1 MSPQDK
7 LMVVANRLGLSSLK
21 DMQGSTGAVYDVDA
35 SATGVLFSQAS
46 THANPALTNVN
57 QNKFEVNEALLIE
70 TIGFFA
76 CNTAN
81 NDLSNWRSVAGGQAD
96 VIVFDLIIGNKR
108 VIKDQP
114 VFANGG
120 PNTFA
125 SSGVTAAAP
134 VQSYAPRHQ
143 VFLESVGIVIP
154 PQVEWS
160 ISYKLFNQLTG
171 AASPL
176 PSTFRLGA
184 YIFGT
189 RVLLN
194 FNTSL

>member
-7 LMVVANRLGLSSLK
+7 LMVVANRLGLSTLK
-21 DMQGSTGAVYDVDA
+21 DMQGSTGAVYDVDTA
-35 SATGVLFSQAS
+35 QAGLLFSQAS
-46 THANPALTNVN
+46 THLNPAFTNVN

-70 TIGFFA
+70 TIGFFV
-76 CNTAN
+76 CNTAS
-81 NDLSNWRSVAGGQAD
+81 NDLSNWRSIAQQSD
-96 VIVFDLIIGNKR
+96 VIVFDLVIGNKR

-114 VFANGG
+114 IFCQGG

-134 VQSYAPRHQ
+134 IQSYAPRHQ
-143 VFLESVGIVIP
+143 LFLESVGIVIP

-160 ISYKLFNQLTG
+160 ISYKIFNIVTG
-171 AASPL
+171 AITTL

-189 RVLLN
+189 RALLN

>member
-70 TIGFFA
+70 TIGFFV

-81 NDLSNWRSVAGGQAD
+81 NDLGNWRTFAGGQAD
-96 VIVFDLIIGNKR
+96 VIVFDLVIGNKR

-114 VFANGG
+114 VFCNGG

-134 VQSYAPRHQ
+134 IQNYAPRHQ

-160 ISYKLFNQLTG
+160 ISYKLFNQVTG

-176 PSTFRLGA
+176 PSTYRLGA

>member
-7 LMVVANRLGLSSLK
+7 LMVVANRLGLSTLK
-21 DMQGSTGAVYDVDA
+21 DMQGSTGAVYDVD
-35 SATGVLFSQAS
+35 SQATGVLFSQAS

-70 TIGFFA
+70 TIAFFV

-81 NDLSNWRSVAGGQAD
+81 NDLFNYRTIGQSTD
-96 VIVFDLIIGNKR
+96 VIVFDLVIGNKR

-114 VFANGG
+114 IFAQGG

-125 SSGVTAAAP
+125 ISGVTDAAP
-134 VQSYAPRHQ
+134 TQNHAPRHQ
-143 VFLESVGIVIP
+143 LFLESVGIVIP

-160 ISYKLFNQLTG
+160 ISYKIFNQVTG
-171 AASPL
+171 EVSSL

-189 RVLLN
+189 RALLN
-194 FNTSL
+194 FNTTL